1 MPSSGEIFLMKDSP
15 DVVPSIGGD
24 PLYLLGPSSS
34 EGHIIPENR
43 EILALQMEKVGIPV
57 RYVNVM
63 DFGVSCRVEIYKVR
77 NKYASASIN

>member
-1 MPSSGEIFLMKDSP
+1 MYDSL
-15 DVVPSIGGD
+15 DVVSSIGGD
-24 PLYLLGPSSS
+24 PLYLSGPSSF

-43 EILALQMEKVGIPV
+43 EILALQMEKVGIFV
-57 RYVNVM
+57 RDVNVI